1 MIVEIDGYLID
12 LKKIY
17 KITPVKSYFSHRD
30 MRDKTLV
37 SYYDMNFEIL
47 FVNRKTPHR
56 VSGGFD
62 ILIPMEEI
70 DPSFNDFYSDA
81 FEADVLSGSVYTD
94 KIAKFNSKRD
104 ELITLWGENQGN
116 IKKFNFSD
124 L

>member
-17 KITPVKSYFSHRD
+17 KISPVESYFSHRD

-37 SYYDMNFEIL
+37 SYYDMNFDIL
-47 FVNRKTPHR
+47 FVNKKTHR

-62 ILIPMEEI
+62 ILIPMEKI

-81 FEADVLSGSVYTD
+81 FEVDVLSGIVYTD
-94 KIAKFNSKRD
+94 KIAKFNSKRG
-104 ELITLWGENQGN
+104 ELITLWGENQGD